1 MKKNNLLKLLGI
13 ALVVAIVSTGVFY
26 GLFVNRLSSSPGS
39 GKTLV
44 VAAKALKAG
53 TQLQPD
59 DLKTIPWPA
68 EQLPSGLYGAV
79 DQVTGTTVFDPIG
92 AGEPVMASHLAT
104 VQSGGGAGVP
114 EGMRAVSIHV
124 TDSTG
129 VLALLRD
136 GQKVDVQV
144 VVRQKDNPSGTE
156 VRTALEE
163 LTVLS
168 VQPQTELSSQG
179 VTLPVVTLLAKPADA
194 DVLAAADSGARVR
207 LTLRNPLDESTRMRA
222 PLTVDAVMRTSGTA
236 GSVGGAVT
244 SGGGAAGRD
253 IAQKPEGAGP
263 ASGSAGSAGKP

>member
-53 TQLQPD
+53 TQLQPA
-59 DLKTIPWPA
+59 DLKSIPWPA
-68 EQLPSGLYGAV
+68 EQLPPGFYGTV
-79 DQVTGTTVFDPIG
+79 DQVTGNTVFDPIG
-92 AGEPVMASHLAT
+92 AGEPVVVSHLAT
-104 VQSGGGAGVP
+104 LQSGGGAGVP
-114 EGMRAVSIHV
+114 SGMRAVSVHV

-129 VLALLRD
+129 VLGLLRA

-144 VVRQKDNPSGTE
+144 VVHPKDSIGAE

-168 VQPQTELSSQG
+168 VQPQPEISSQG
-179 VTLPVVTLLAKPADA
+179 ANLPVVTLLAKPAEA
-194 DVLAAADSGARVR
+194 DVLAAADAGARVR
-207 LTLRNPLDESTRMRA
+207 LTLRNPLDTETHGRSM
-222 PLTVDAVMRTSGTA
+222 LSVDTVMH
-236 GSVGGAVT
+236 GATVVPVV
-244 SGGGAAGRD
+244 AEAH
-253 IAQKPEGAGP
+253 P
-263 ASGSAGSAGKP
+263 